1 MTFILEMADG
11 LVVNFSRGFKM
22 KNYSHFEKL
31 LIVLANLILIGS
43 VLLALSFAFNFHGFR
58 DSFQNWYEIGFF
70 FFWVI
75 YAPFVPQACY
85 ELYQIIKKS
94 LVETHELNQ
103 EVSISEEEVYL
114 FDGSKITYYPK
125 KLFRFLSPRKLFRL
139 LKGDF

>member
-1 MTFILEMADG
+1 
-11 LVVNFSRGFKM
+11 M
-22 KNYSHFEKL
+22 KKL
-31 LIVLANLILIGS
+31 LPKLAILIFIGS
-43 VLLALSFAFNFHGFR
+43 VLLALSFTFNFHGFR

-75 YAPFVPQACY
+75 YAPFFPQGCY

-103 EVSISEEEVYL
+103 EVLISEEEVYL

-125 KLFRFLSPRKLFRL
+125 KLFRLLRPRKLFRL
-139 LKGDF
+139 LRGDF

>member
-1 MTFILEMADG
+1 MG
-11 LVVNFSRGFKM
+11 K
-22 KNYSHFEKL
+22 
-31 LIVLANLILIGS
+31 VLQRIERRKYIWHRIIPNISYLILIGS
-43 VLLALSFAFNFHGFR
+43 LLLALSFAFNFHGFR

-94 LVETHELNQ
+94 LVETHEFNQ

-114 FDGSKITYYPK
+114 FDGSKITYYLK

>member
-1 MTFILEMADG
+1 MAIILEMADG

-22 KNYSHFEKL
+22 KNYSNFEKL

-103 EVSISEEEVYL
+103 EVSISDEEVYL

>member
-1 MTFILEMADG
+1 MKKSFGSILR
-11 LVVNFSRGFKM
+11 NI
-22 KNYSHFEKL
+22 NKL
-31 LIVLANLILIGS
+31 LPKLAILIFIGS
-43 VLLALSFAFNFHGFR
+43 LLLVLSFAFNFHGFR

-103 EVSISEEEVYL
+103 EVSISDEEVYL

-125 KLFRFLSPRKLFRL
+125 KLFRFLSPRKLFRFL
-139 LKGDF
+139 RGDF

>member
-1 MTFILEMADG
+1 MGKVLQRIERRKYI
-11 LVVNFSRGFKM
+11 VNR
-22 KNYSHFEKL
+22 L
-31 LIVLANLILIGS
+31 LPQLSILILIGS
-43 VLLALSFAFNFHGFR
+43 LLLALSFAFNFHGFR

-85 ELYQIIKKS
+85 DLYQIIKKQ

-125 KLFRFLSPRKLFRL
+125 KLFRFLSPRKIFRL
-139 LKGDF
+139 LRGDF

>member
-1 MTFILEMADG
+1 MGKELQRIERRKYIWHRIIPQ
-11 LVVNFSRGFKM
+11 VS
-22 KNYSHFEKL
+22 Y
-31 LIVLANLILIGS
+31 LICIGS
-43 VLLALSFAFNFHGFR
+43 LLLALSFAFNFHGFR

-114 FDGSKITYYPK
+114 FDGSKITYYPRK
-125 KLFRFLSPRKLFRL
+125 FFRFLRPKKLFRL

>member
-1 MTFILEMADG
+1 MEGYFVNMKEVLPRIERARYIWHRIIPKIAIFVSICSLLVILA
-11 LVVNFSRGFKM
+11 
-22 KNYSHFEKL
+22 
-31 LIVLANLILIGS
+31 
-43 VLLALSFAFNFHGFR
+43 FAFNFHGFR

-75 YAPFVPQACY
+75 YAPFFPQGCY

-103 EVSISEEEVYL
+103 EVSISDEEVYL

-125 KLFRFLSPRKLFRL
+125 KLFRLLSPRKLFRL

>member
-1 MTFILEMADG
+1 
-11 LVVNFSRGFKM
+11 V
-22 KNYSHFEKL
+22 KNYSNFEKL
-31 LIVLANLILIGS
+31 LIILANLILIGS
-43 VLLALSFAFNFHGFR
+43 VLLAFSFAFNFHGFR
-58 DSFQNWYEIGFF
+58 DSFQNGYEIGFF

-94 LVETHELNQ
+94 LVETHEFNEQ
-103 EVSISEEEVYL
+103 EFNEREGQEVYL

-139 LKGDF
+139 LRGDF

>member
-1 MTFILEMADG
+1 MG
-11 LVVNFSRGFKM
+11 K
-22 KNYSHFEKL
+22 
-31 LIVLANLILIGS
+31 VLQRIERRKYIWHRIIPNISYLILIGS
-43 VLLALSFAFNFHGFR
+43 LLLALSFAFNFHGFR
-58 DSFQNWYEIGFF
+58 DSFQNWYEIAMF

>member
-1 MTFILEMADG
+1 MSKYKETL
-11 LVVNFSRGFKM
+11 M
-22 KNYSHFEKL
+22 KNYSQFEKL

-114 FDGSKITYYPK
+114 FDGSKITYYP
-125 KLFRFLSPRKLFRL
+125 RKLFRL
-139 LKGDF
+139 LRGDF

>member
-1 MTFILEMADG
+1 MKKLIIL
-11 LVVNFSRGFKM
+11 LP
-22 KNYSHFEKL
+22 
-31 LIVLANLILIGS
+31 NLILIGS
-43 VLLALSFAFNFHGFR
+43 VLMALSFAFNFHGFR

-94 LVETHELNQ
+94 LVETHEFNA
-103 EVSISEEEVYL
+103 EEFNEREGQEVYL